1 MTDSQ
6 ILIAAQQHM
15 PAPVGSDAEEQSFT
29 AILPTVIPVILPLVL
44 ELVKGLVAKCSSSQQ
59 ACATISAATGDRS
72 GKTAAS
78 ARVRRQLIAQ
88 MRQQNQAAVER
99 EIASRLPPNTKARPR
114 VIARARNRV
123 ILDAVQSLCCVQ
135 HTDDQVRKAVA
146 RWQA

>member
-6 ILIAAQQHM
+6 ILFAAQQHM

-44 ELVKGLVAKCSSSQQ
+44 DLVKGLVAKCNGLE
-59 ACATISAATGDRS
+59 ACATISEATADRS
-72 GKTAAS
+72 GKSPVS

-88 MRQQNQAAVER
+88 MRQRNQAAVER

-123 ILDAVQSLCCVQ
+123 ILDAVQSICCVQ